1 MKLNVK
7 TDDIQFGENILKIK
21 VPKALRNKVASG
33 LEYFDA
39 ALGGEGFT
47 PSQVLY
53 FTGTPGAG
61 KTTMLLTLA
70 DRLTKNGALVVFNTA
85 EESLYQVKL
94 IAERLKLGSGFAVG
108 QETHVPTLLENCD
121 KLRAK
126 RGNKNKPFFL
136 LVDSL
141 QCMDDGKYSNG
152 SVNRASAERSLALMT
167 DYCKVNF
174 CNAVI
179 IGQVN
184 KSGKMAGTNKL
195 KHMVDSHIHLSV
207 ETKDEDLK
215 GCRVIETQKNRF
227 GGCGHVVF
235 LKLRRNGFT
244 EVARI
249 SASGV

>member
-94 IAERLKLGSGFAVG
+94 IAERLGLRSGFSVG

-121 KLRAK
+121 KLRSK

-141 QCMDDGKYSNG
+141 QCMDDGKYKDG
-152 SVNRASAERSLALMT
+152 STNSRTPERALALIT
-167 DYCKVNF
+167 DWCKEN
-174 CNAVI
+174 NAIALV
-179 IGQVN
+179 IGQVG
-184 KSGKMAGTNKL
+184 KSGQFAGRNIL
-195 KHMVDSHIHLSV
+195 KHMVDSMLELTV
-207 ETKDEDLK
+207 EEDVRSELH
-215 GCRVIETQKNRF
+215 GCRILTMTKNRF
-227 GGCGHVVF
+227 GGAGHGYV
-235 LKLRRNGFT
+235 LDMTPRGLR
-244 EVARI
+244 EY
-249 SASGV
+249 GVL

>member
-21 VPKALRNKVASG
+21 GPKALRNKVASG

-94 IAERLKLGSGFAVG
+94 IAERLGLRSGFSVG
-108 QETHVPTLLENCD
+108 QETHVPGLLEKCD
-121 KLRAK
+121 ALRAK
-126 RGNKNKPFFL
+126 RGNKN
-136 LVDSL
+136 
-141 QCMDDGKYSNG
+141 
-152 SVNRASAERSLALMT
+152 
-167 DYCKVNF
+167 
-174 CNAVI
+174 
-179 IGQVN
+179 
-184 KSGKMAGTNKL
+184 
-195 KHMVDSHIHLSV
+195 
-207 ETKDEDLK
+207 
-215 GCRVIETQKNRF
+215 
-227 GGCGHVVF
+227 
-235 LKLRRNGFT
+235 
-244 EVARI
+244 
-249 SASGV
+249 